1 MKIDNVLNQIEYNQV
16 QSKRLVTN
24 GDQQVNM
31 LSLEKGSEIPNHKS
45 TKDATIVVVEGAM
58 RFTVDRKEYELKAM
72 DTFSFGIKDEHSVL
86 ATENVKFLIIQ

>member
-31 LSLEKGSEIPNHKS
+31 LSLEKGSEIPNHMS
-45 TKDATIVVVEGAM
+45 TKDATIIIVEGAM
-58 RFTVDRKEYELKAM
+58 CFTIDRQEYELKAM
-72 DTFSFGIKDEHSVL
+72 DTFSFFTNDEHSVL